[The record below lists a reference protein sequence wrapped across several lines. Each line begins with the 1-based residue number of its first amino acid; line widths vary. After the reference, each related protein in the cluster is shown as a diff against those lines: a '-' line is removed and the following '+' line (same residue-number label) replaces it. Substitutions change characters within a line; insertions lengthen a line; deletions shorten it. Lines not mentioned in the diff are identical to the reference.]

1 MSTTITFRRGT
12 GAPTSG
18 AGLTLGEP
26 AFDTTNRNFYIG
38 LGSGTTAA
46 WVGARISGSSGDIA
60 AGLTSWIVNAKA
72 IKDYVTNVAV
82 AGSTT
87 FATDISVNTLTV
99 GRGSGNITTNTA
111 LGIGALS
118 GNVSGSGNVA
128 VGWGS
133 LQSNDSGG
141 NNVAIGQRAL
151 GTIVDSSTLTAVG
164 DQAFRNLSGGSASV
178 ALGYM
183 AGRYY
188 DTGNDLLENSSNS
201 VYIGYESRAASDGTN
216 NEIVIGASA
225 VGQGSNSTTI
235 GTSATTLT
243 RLFGTVWSNGG
254 ISAAGSTFSGDLNVN
269 TLTVGLGGGSV
280 YNNTAVGVN
289 ALGNPSNTGYDNTAI
304 GFEVLRDNDTGG
316 SNTALGTASLTVL
329 VSGSQNTAIGMASLA
344 SITASSQNT
353 ALGFEAGRY
362 AGTSTT
368 ELTSASNGIYIG
380 YMARGSTNGRTNE
393 IVIGADAVGM
403 GSNTAVIGATTQS
416 AAYIYGSLVPVGGIS
431 AAGITLTGN
440 VRIIGDFTV
449 DGTTTT
455 INTTTISVDD
465 KNIVLADISS
475 PTDEYADG
483 GGITLRGLTPKLF
496 VWERTANSGT
506 WTSSENLTL
515 ATGKAF
521 YINTTQL
528 LTEQGIV
535 FVDGG
540 TYT

>member
-60 AGLTSWIVNAKA
+60 AGLTNWIVNAKA
-72 IKDYVTNVAV
+72 IKDYIAV
-82 AGSTT
+82 STGSTT

-99 GRGSGNITTNTA
+99 GRGSGNITTNTV
-111 LGIGALS
+111 LGINALS
-118 GNVSGSGNVA
+118 ANVSGSGNVA
-128 VGWGS
+128 VGWGA
-133 LQSNDSGG
+133 LQGNSGG
-141 NNVAIGQRAL
+141 ANNTAIGQRAL
-151 GTIVDSSTLTAVG
+151 GTIVNSSTLTAIG

-254 ISAAGSTFSGDLNVN
+254 ISASGSTFSGDLNVN
-269 TLTVGLGGGSV
+269 GLRVGRGPGNSNTNTVFGNTALAGNSSGINNVAIGSAAVDGVIAGSGNVGVGSLAIRSTVGSNNIGVGLG
-280 YNNTAVGVN
+280 
-289 ALGNPSNTGYDNTAI
+289 
-304 GFEVLRDNDTGG
+304 
-316 SNTALGTASLTVL
+316 
-329 VSGSQNTAIGMASLA
+329 
-344 SITASSQNT
+344 
-353 ALGFEAGRY
+353 AGRY
-362 AGTSTT
+362 FGTGTSPNTGCT
-368 ELTSASNGIYIG
+368 GSIFVGQESRASAAN
-380 YMARGSTNGRTNE
+380 NTNE
-393 IVIGADAVGM
+393 IVIGTQAVGM

-496 VWERTANSGT
+496 VWERTVNSGT